1 MVPYLVA
8 WIGLLVVAVLNGAL
22 RQFTFGKHLPELR
35 AHQWSTLTGS
45 IFIGL
50 AVWLVVRVRPPHSA
64 AHALQI
70 GALWSLL
77 TVTFETFMGRV
88 ISRRSW
94 AEVVADYDLRAGRV
108 WVLFLVWLTVAPCFF
123 YQLTARAP

>member
-1 MVPYLVA
+1 MVPYLVS

-22 RQFTFGKHLPELR
+22 RQFTFGKRLPELR

-50 AVWLVVRVRPPHSA
+50 AVWLVIRVRPPHSG

-70 GALWSLL
+70 GLLWTFL
-77 TVTFETFMGRV
+77 TVAFETFMGRV
-88 ISRRSW
+88 LSKRSW
-94 AEVVADYDLRAGRV
+94 AEVGADYDLRAGRV
-108 WVLFLVWLTVAPCFF
+108 WVLFLVWLTVAPWVF